1 MGNKKQITKK
11 ESPLV
16 LILRT
21 DYEVLVNTYELLKNS
36 ELDEEDVSFLLG
48 KPNNYYF
55 DLLDPTDK
63 KRIKQ
68 EYLTLFPAIFNVP
81 LDHVLSSCTNA
92 NEEVKLSASSKFNK
106 KSTIFKHTVTY
117 EDGTIS
123 PEIEWRRKVLKGV
136 RKMENK
142 ALTDYLRFLEEEGYF
157 LKPQSALGLFI
168 HLRNYYNQT
177 FTAKDLSVS
186 LNKLC
191 RKDSK
196 NKPLLQ
202 RNLDRARFTYSETYQ
217 IQHLATSL
225 TDLNGLFDFNMSKL
239 SGSQIFTLSDRIN
252 RVLGYAALADREL
265 IDIQVLPNYRR
276 MRLGKRIIDF
286 LIAQNKNS
294 PITFE
299 IPEDI
304 NIVNFFIACKLLKD
318 EAVEQEED

>member
-21 DYEVLVNTYELLKNS
+21 DYEILVNTYELLKNS

-81 LDHVLSSCTNA
+81 LDDVLSACINA
-92 NEEVKLSASSKFNK
+92 YEEVKLSASSKFNK
-106 KSTIFKHTVTY
+106 KSTIFKHTVTF

-123 PEIEWRRKVLKGV
+123 PEIEWRRKVVKGI
-136 RKMENK
+136 RKVENK
-142 ALTDYLRFLEEEGYF
+142 MLTDYLRFLVEEGYF
-157 LKPQSALGLFI
+157 LKPQSALGLFV
-168 HLRNYYNQT
+168 HLRTYFNHP

-186 LNKLC
+186 LNKLS

-202 RNLDRARFTYSETYQ
+202 RNLDRARFTYSETYL

-225 TDLNGLFDFNMSKL
+225 ADLNGLFDFNMSKL
-239 SGSQIFTLSDRIN
+239 SGSQIFTLSDRNN
-252 RVLGYAALADREL
+252 RILGYAALVNRQL

-286 LIAQNKNS
+286 LITQDKNS

-304 NIVNFFIACKLLKD
+304 NIANFFIACKLLKD
-318 EAVEQEED
+318 EADEKEED

>member
-1 MGNKKQITKK
+1 M
-11 ESPLV
+11 
-16 LILRT
+16 
-21 DYEVLVNTYELLKNS
+21 
-36 ELDEEDVSFLLG
+36 G

-92 NEEVKLSASSKFNK
+92 DEEIKLSASSKFNK

-123 PEIEWRRKVLKGV
+123 PEIEWRQKIVKGV
-136 RKMENK
+136 RKVENK

-157 LKPQSALGLFI
+157 LKPQTALGLFV
-168 HLRNYYNQT
+168 HLRTYFDYP

-196 NKPLLQ
+196 NRPLLQ
-202 RNLDRARFTYSETYQ
+202 RDLDRSRFTYSETYQ

-225 TDLNGLFDFNMSKL
+225 TDLNGPFDFNTSKL
-239 SGSQIFTLSDRIN
+239 SGAQIFTLSDRNN
-252 RVLGYAALADREL
+252 R
-265 IDIQVLPNYRR
+265 I
-276 MRLGKRIIDF
+276 
-286 LIAQNKNS
+286 
-294 PITFE
+294 
-299 IPEDI
+299 
-304 NIVNFFIACKLLKD
+304 
-318 EAVEQEED
+318 